1 MDLGISEEFK
11 QMRIEPSSRNG
22 IDPSIFQCPTGWKKA
37 KLEETCSLRK
47 ETINPIDVIDNLIYI
62 GLEHIVPGKACTNKW
77 GSPNDVRSSKNK
89 FHKDDVLYG
98 KLRPYLDKAIIAHQN
113 GICSTDILVLRP
125 NNKRIISHFL
135 VNILHKKEF
144 IDHAISTT
152 SGVNHPRTS
161 WSAIKNF
168 ELCIPELYEQQRIA
182 YVLSAVQVARDKT
195 QAVIEAAREMKK
207 SLMKHLFTYGPVP
220 VAEVG
225 KVQLK
230 ETEIG
235 IIPEHWEVKKLGDIA
250 SNIRSGSTP
259 RGGSTTYLDKGIPLI
274 RSQNVLM
281 NNLVLDDV
289 AYVSKET
296 HETMLRSQIQ
306 PGDVLLNITGA
317 SIGRVAIAPSTL
329 KEANVNQHV
338 CRIRPKEELISEFLS
353 YYLASEIGQWQIMS
367 TQIGAT
373 RQGLNYQQ
381 VRSFSLPVPHLEEQA
396 KIVEA
401 LAAIDLKVHAEEMHM
416 TALDTLFKTLI
427 DNLMT
432 AKIRVN
438 HLEMAQ

>member
-1 MDLGISEEFK
+1 MEIKETEDFRITEAESLPADWVLAKVKDIFEFSKKPRKFQFARNEKVIFLPMDLVSDDCCKVRGWQKKDASDISSGTFVYK
-11 QMRIEPSSRNG
+11 
-22 IDPSIFQCPTGWKKA
+22 
-37 KLEETCSLRK
+37 
-47 ETINPIDVIDNLIYI
+47 
-62 GLEHIVPGKACTNKW
+62 
-77 GSPNDVRSSKNK
+77 ND
-89 FHKDDVLYG
+89 L
-98 KLRPYLDKAIIAHQN
+98 IIAKITPCFEN
-113 GICSTDILVLRP
+113 GKQAILNDLPADYGYATTEVWALHPKNDSIICEHLY
-125 NNKRIISHFL
+125 NY
-135 VNILHKKEF
+135 
-144 IDHAISTT
+144 
-152 SGVNHPRTS
+152 
-161 WSAIKNF
+161 IKNPLVR
-168 ELCIPELYEQQRIA
+168 EKLSTMMEGTTGRQRLPRHVMENLLIPLPPLPEQQRIA

-296 HETMLRSQIQ
+296 HEIMLRSQIQ

-338 CRIRPKEELISEFLS
+338 CRIRPKEGLISEFLS

-416 TALDTLFKTLI
+416 TALDTLFKTLLN
-427 DNLMT
+427 NLMT
-432 AKIRVN
+432 GKIRVN